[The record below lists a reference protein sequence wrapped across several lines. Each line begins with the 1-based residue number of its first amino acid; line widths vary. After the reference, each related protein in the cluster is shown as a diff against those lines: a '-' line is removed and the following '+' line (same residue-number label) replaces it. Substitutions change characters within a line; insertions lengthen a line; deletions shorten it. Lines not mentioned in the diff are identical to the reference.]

1 MASIDN
7 IEYDRSMDG
16 SGTPEEIDLASGGG
30 QSEVVP
36 KPFLLVPCDPRLV
49 GFILGK
55 NRVWLK
61 KTGEQAKTD
70 GIEGAFIAWL
80 PPRDHHYG
88 CFKVTAANQDG
99 VNSLYE
105 LVKAKEKHG
114 LELLENGKFIP
125 RRPQPRQ
132 DRGGYDDR
140 RQDRGGYD
148 DRRGNDD
155 RGQDRGGY
163 DDRRQDRGGYDD
175 RHQDRRGYDNRRQD
189 RRGYDNRRQDR
200 RGYDNRRQ
208 ERRGYDN
215 RRQDRQ
221 LPSQKQQFRDYQNGN

>member
-1 MASIDN
+1 MATSNMTYERTPDT
-7 IEYDRSMDG
+7 IEVTKTSDTTVD
-16 SGTPEEIDLASGGG
+16 T
-30 QSEVVP
+30 SEP

-55 NRVWLK
+55 NRSWLK
-61 KTGEQAKTD
+61 QTGQKAKED
-70 GIEGAFIAWL
+70 GIDGAFIAWL
-80 PPRDHHYG
+80 PPRDHNYG

-114 LELLENGKFIP
+114 LQLLEDGKFIP
-125 RRPQPRQ
+125 RRPQPRQDRGGYDDRGNDDRRQ

-148 DRRGNDD
+148 DRR
-155 RGQDRGGY
+155 
-163 DDRRQDRGGYDD
+163 
-175 RHQDRRGYDNRRQD
+175 QDRRGYDDRRQD

-200 RGYDNRRQ
+200 G
-208 ERRGYDN
+208 GYDN
-215 RRQDRQ
+215 RRQDRP